1 MAERELLHGPTGYEN
16 WVAAE
21 RGDPSL
27 SAFELQLYSD
37 AHLTDEVVTGPG
49 PYSFY
54 NTVPLA
60 IGAFNHVLTLRV
72 VMHVTAF
79 RPDSSDSDTDRYHG
93 GWLADEISAL
103 ASLLL
108 GVRLRAGHVSREF
121 RGDDPRGNPRADIDI
136 PVFLLPRLHRGWI
149 VPRAHETTNIRLAL
163 LPLFATYYRLTPTQA
178 VALVRAARLYQDAMW
193 VVESE
198 PELAWLLL
206 VSAVEVVA
214 VEYQQATQQPEELLR
229 LWNKPLYDAIDRA
242 GGAALLA
249 ECARHLSRQMRATQ
263 RFLSFIEK
271 FLPPEPQRPAQCV
284 FPIPWEWSFLQKALN
299 LVYDY
304 RSRALHN
311 GTPFPMPMC
320 MPPMMG
326 GLYHEQPPG
335 LAPRTDEA
343 VWKSGDLPMLL
354 HVFEHIARSAILR
367 WWRSL
372 VAPSQ
377 SEIAGTQ

>member
-1 MAERELLHGPTGYEN
+1 MAEHKLLHGPTGYEN

-37 AHLTDEVVTGPG
+37 THLTDEVVTDTG

-54 NTVPLA
+54 NAVPLA

-72 VMHVTAF
+72 DMHIAAS
-79 RPDSSDSDTDRYHG
+79 RPDFSDHDTDRYHG

-121 RGDDPRGNPRADIDI
+121 RGDDPRGHPRADCDT

-149 VPRAHETTNIRLAL
+149 VPRAQETTNFRQGL
-163 LPLFATYYRLTPTQA
+163 LPLFATYYRLTPPHA

-229 LWNKPLYDAIDRA
+229 LSLPELYDAINRA
-242 GGAALLA
+242 GGPELLA

-263 RFLSFIEK
+263 RFLSFIET
-271 FLPPEPQRPAQCV
+271 FRPPEPQRPAQCL
-284 FPIPWEWSFLQKALN
+284 FPIPWEWPSLQKALN
-299 LVYDY
+299 LVYEH

-311 GTPFPMPMC
+311 GTPFPLPMC

-343 VWKSGDLPMLL
+343 VWKRGALPMLL
-354 HVFEHIARSAILR
+354 HVFEHIARGAILG

-372 VAPSQ
+372 VVPGEQASV
-377 SEIAGTQ
+377 